1 MSQIK
6 DIFFIKT
13 ILDRATAGSHN
24 GETGYYS
31 VSDNMF
37 SEGHSCYCDNGN
49 DYYND
54 LKGIFD
60 CATTDFSCPGFGQVE
75 LESGNYPMT
84 IVKLAGVDHLTLLFS
99 GITINLNFDGNYY
112 YTQNNYS
119 SYGGALYRFDY
130 VDGEIEY
137 VKTYSG
143 GSYAT
148 VTENV
153 ETTLYSSMP
162 IMMYYNNADR
172 NINYARIDGDQGVG
186 SGGWQVPNPNPTRKI
201 VLNGVNYSDA
211 NPEDPNYNWYYNDD
225 KTLIVRESKADRSF
239 RWYFNDFAVTASS
252 SPFQTLPSNLQ
263 PFIKNG
269 VGVECSVRS
278 GGQSVGYIGFHD
290 NTIRLWNTGWGSN
303 FTGICKGIMEST
315 DTSGASHTWEEPNMP
330 TVKIIKLNGVTP
342 DKIMLNGV
350 CYFEKELPPK
360 QTLVRLDYTNNDHP
374 TSNISVSFPDADD
387 NMAIDNFFLDLKSY
401 RFAGS
406 YSTVWN
412 SNVTLNSYSTA
423 NKTLSMSWGTMSGS
437 SQQNFD
443 IVEVPDPTRLT
454 VLQDWTVINQGTTL
468 ELDLPSAYAS
478 RITTDDI
485 LIDFKEIHTYE
496 SLNGGSWI
504 TISRAI
510 QNGKLVLTIPDYF
523 AANSYYSI
531 RVLCSL

>member
-1 MSQIK
+1 MGNIK
-6 DIFFIKT
+6 DNFFAFDLSRNEVAISKYVDTPQYDVLTDSNSTIFK
-13 ILDRATAGSHN
+13 
-24 GETGYYS
+24 
-31 VSDNMF
+31 
-37 SEGHSCYCDNGN
+37 
-49 DYYND
+49 
-54 LKGIFD
+54 
-60 CATTDFSCPGFGQVE
+60 DFSDTNVYEEYCTYLQDIYNNKDIDLSNITNPNLVIYEAADGYIWVVAFDNTEFFFYRGGNNYNKRIDFGN
-75 LESGNYPMT
+75 S
-84 IVKLAGVDHLTLLFS
+84 VKYRYKKSTGDFDYMGGGGTLTLNPFYIFTCS
-99 GITINLNFDGNYY
+99 CPISYRVGG
-112 YTQNNYS
+112 TQNP
-119 SYGGALYRFDY
+119 
-130 VDGEIEY
+130 
-137 VKTYSG
+137 TYS
-143 GSYAT
+143 Y
-148 VTENV
+148 NY
-153 ETTLYSSMP
+153 LY
-162 IMMYYNNADR
+162 DE
-172 NINYARIDGDQGVG
+172 GVIGKG
-186 SGGWQVPNPNPTRKI
+186 SGGWRPVKKI
-201 VLNGVNYSDA
+201 MLNGVNYSDT

-225 KTLIVRESKADRSF
+225 KTLIVRESKADSSF
-239 RWYFNDFAVTASS
+239 RWYFNDFAVTARS
-252 SPFQTLPSNLQ
+252 SPFQTVPSNLQ
-263 PFIKNG
+263 SFIKNG
-269 VGVECSVRS
+269 VGVECSVSS
-278 GGQSVGYIGFHD
+278 GEQSVGYIGFHD

-315 DTSGASHTWEEPNMP
+315 DTAGASHTWEEPNMP

-350 CYFEKELPPK
+350 CYFENELPPK

-374 TSNISVSFPDADD
+374 TSNISVNFSDADD

-406 YSTVWN
+406 YSTAWN

-468 ELDLPSAYAS
+468 EINLPSAYAS

-523 AANSYYSI
+523 ATNSYYSI